1 MEFQFSA
8 ALLAALELS
17 GGVSIGCATTFVPG
31 AS

>member
-1 MEFQFSA
+1 MDFQFSD

-17 GGVSIGCATTFVPG
+17 DGVSIGWATTFVPG